1 MIEFRSR
8 HDKFAEAGIEFFGIS
23 VDSVFCHQA
32 FVEELGGLP
41 FELIAD
47 FERRAVTAY
56 DVRRDDVEGYS
67 GFASRS
73 VFVIDSHGIIRWT
86 WERAPR
92 RSLPNFDEVVEVARR
107 IAADAPASD

>member
-1 MIEFRSR
+1 
-8 HDKFAEAGIEFFGIS
+8 
-23 VDSVFCHQA
+23 VFCHQA

-47 FERRAVTAY
+47 FERRMVAAY
-56 DVRRDDVEGYS
+56 GVRRDDVEGYS

-73 VFVIDSHGIIRWT
+73 VFIVDSEGIIRWT

-92 RSLPNFDEVVEVARR
+92 RSLPDFDEVVEQARR
-107 IAADAPASD
+107 IASESEAAG